1 MVRSSS
7 PHRPLT
13 RALSPFIRFM
23 RADALADRSGIQYSD
38 YTPEQQAS
46 LSIKIKNFIEAT
58 SDEGEAAAL
67 QLESVQQM
75 REVLR
80 QVKVMVKHAAVEA
93 EERIRSQYT
102 FVRKDGSG
110 PGQTGSSLLNS
121 SISTSGIA
129 ASNTLPLG
137 SGGTSGIS
145 IPHLGGVGAID
156 ESVSGIGLGLA
167 ASSARPSA
175 VQLPASIARR
185 AQDGSLASPSS
196 PLMMG
201 STGGMGMGGTFTN
214 FDGTSKGAAPGS
226 PSGAGGRG
234 RSTSP
239 AHHHHAGSS
248 TMGRTNIALDLNGAW
263 RQFKSTPGLGL
274 ETATEITSLRDKLEA
289 KKSEAQT
296 AAKTAN
302 EAKARIESLTKQLS
316 DLRTGMQTRP
326 GTAGTQ
332 MTSVSGGNG
341 ASIAGT
347 TAKPGS
353 AGSKKAG
360 ATVAASKAGSVVP
373 GAPDAGSATPQPS
386 PEEEEARI
394 SAEITESKRIY
405 RASYERVASARE
417 AGQRLA
423 EEINGLMQAQLRDFE
438 TWYASCTGRLPPVP
452 VSPARDRSGSPF
464 RSGARQQGFGAT
476 ATYDWTTSSAGGPG
490 NGGAGGAGDDALD
503 DAEAFEKMEMERVT
517 AAEPDSVAYFSAT
530 RKIRQGAKPFG
541 RRAVH

>member
-201 STGGMGMGGTFTN
+201 STGGMSMGGTFTN